1 MAMAS
6 LAENEMAKDFS
17 MEERKKMAGEHKAL
31 PNLSYP
37 IETVKDLHNAIDLA
51 RSGHGDV
58 TAAKALIRKRAKAL
72 GVALPADMK

>member
-1 MAMAS
+1 
-6 LAENEMAKDFS
+6 
-17 MEERKKMAGEHKAL
+17 MAGEHKAL

-58 TAAKALIRKRAKAL
+58 IAAKALIRKRAKAL